1 MKILTIQDVQAIL
14 KISRSKTYQLAKD
27 GTLPFFRVDKSY
39 RILEDDLYT
48 WISNQSS
55 TVSI

>member
-14 KISRSKTYQLAKD
+14 KLSRSKTYQLAKE

-39 RILEDDLYT
+39 RILEDDLYQ

-55 TVSI
+55 SILI